1 MANLLGEYDVSRCIF
16 ILHNCIILGVLL
28 GHCCAKSLKVIIVPR
43 EKEGESSH
51 FEHSISSAKQ
61 ETRCI
66 PARLSFEEIT
76 VHMNSV
82 LKL

>member
-1 MANLLGEYDVSRCIF
+1 MTSPVVSLFIF

-28 GHCCAKSLKVIIVPR
+28 DHCRAKSLKVIIVPR

-61 ETRCI
+61 ETRSI
-66 PARLSFEEIT
+66 PARLSFEEMT
-76 VHMNSV
+76 VRINS
-82 LKL
+82 LLMP